1 MYFGK
6 ACIGT
11 GCNCKYVYSG
21 LSDLRNSLLA
31 VCKGA
36 EVEMTEAS
44 IVNHIICTTKTL
56 YLQENSR
63 FGY

>member
-1 MYFGK
+1 MK
-6 ACIGT
+6 LVSERSVTANTSTI
-11 GCNCKYVYSG
+11 VV
-21 LSDLRNSLLA
+21 RNSLLA

-36 EVEMTEAS
+36 GVEMTEAS
-44 IVNHIICTTKTL
+44 IVNHIICTTNTL

>member
-6 ACIGT
+6 DCIGT

-21 LSDLRNSLLA
+21 LSDLRKSSLA

-36 EVEMTEAS
+36 GVEMTEAS
-44 IVNHIICTTKTL
+44 IVNHIICTIKTL
-56 YLQENSR
+56 YLQEKSR

>member
-6 ACIGT
+6 ADIGAE
-11 GCNCKYVYSG
+11 CNGKYCDCS

-36 EVEMTEAS
+36 GVEMTEAS
-44 IVNHIICTTKTL
+44 IVNHIICTIKTL
-56 YLQENSR
+56 YLQEKSR

>member
-1 MYFGK
+1 MYYGE
-6 ACIGT
+6 AGIGT
-11 GCNCKYVYSG
+11 GCNCKYVYGG

-36 EVEMTEAS
+36 GVKMTEAS
-44 IVNHIICTTKTL
+44 IVNHIICTRNPL
-56 YLQENSR
+56 CLQEKSR